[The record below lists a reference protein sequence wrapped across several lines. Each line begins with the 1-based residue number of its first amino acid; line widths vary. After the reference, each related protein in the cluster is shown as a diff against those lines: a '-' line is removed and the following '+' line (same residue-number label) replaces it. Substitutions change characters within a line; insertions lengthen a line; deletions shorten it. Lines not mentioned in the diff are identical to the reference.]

1 MRVNQTSN
9 IMDQLHPKKAQV
21 GGGLHRWNLEK
32 IKTEELAG
40 KRAGNCLANTS
51 PGVVISKCLDLMG

>member
-1 MRVNQTSN
+1 
-9 IMDQLHPKKAQV
+9 MDQLHPKKAQV